1 LQTQKVNP
9 MRIQRP
15 TRILAIVVASGI
27 FLASA
32 VFYLIYD
39 TKRGIVGVTEDTP
52 AGNVRVFLFAVA
64 AYETEYNT
72 LPPSLSSFGPPS
84 TGKEAN
90 RDADNFID
98 SRLASG
104 SKNGYVYHY
113 VLNAQSKSFFITAD
127 PSGNGSPASL
137 HYFSDQTGV
146 VRFESGHAATGS
158 SQPYKR
164 DN

>member
-1 LQTQKVNP
+1 
-9 MRIQRP
+9 MRIQLT

-39 TKRGIVGVTEDTP
+39 TKRSIVGVTEDTP
-52 AGNVRVFLFAVA
+52 AGNIRSLLISVV
-64 AYETEYNT
+64 AYETEYNM
-72 LPPSLSSFGPPS
+72 LPPSLSSLAPPP

-90 RDADNFID
+90 RDAYNVID

-104 SKNGYVYHY
+104 NKNGYVYRY
-113 VLNAQSKSFFITAD
+113 EPNAQSKSFFITAD
-127 PSGNGSPASL
+127 PSGNGSPL

-146 VRFESGHAATGS
+146 VRVESGHSATGS
-158 SQPYKR
+158 SQPYHG

>member
-1 LQTQKVNP
+1 
-9 MRIQRP
+9 MRIQP
-15 TRILAIVVASGI
+15 TTRILAIVVASSI

-52 AGNVRVFLFAVA
+52 AHNIRVLLFSVG

-72 LPPSLSSFGPPS
+72 LPPSLSSLGPPS

-90 RDADNFID
+90 RDAFNFID

-104 SKNGYVYHY
+104 NKNGYVYHY
-113 VLNAQSKSFFITAD
+113 APNAQSKSFFITAD
-127 PSGNGSPASL
+127 PISNGSHTSL
-137 HYFSDQTGV
+137 HYFSDQTAV
-146 VRFESGHAATGS
+146 VRFESGKAATGS
-158 SQPYKR
+158 SHPYEK

>member
-1 LQTQKVNP
+1 
-9 MRIQRP
+9 MAY
-15 TRILAIVVASGI
+15 AI
-27 FLASA
+27 
-32 VFYLIYD
+32 FYLIYD

-52 AGNVRVFLFAVA
+52 ANNINVLLISVV

-72 LPPSLSSFGPPS
+72 LPPSLSSLGPPS

-90 RDADNFID
+90 RDAYNVID

-104 SKNGYVYHY
+104 NKNGYVYRY
-113 VLNAQSKSFFITAD
+113 VPNAQSKSFFITAD
-127 PSGNGSPASL
+127 PSGNGSPSPL

-146 VRFESGHAATGS
+146 VRFESGKAAAGS
-158 SQPYKR
+158 SHRYEK